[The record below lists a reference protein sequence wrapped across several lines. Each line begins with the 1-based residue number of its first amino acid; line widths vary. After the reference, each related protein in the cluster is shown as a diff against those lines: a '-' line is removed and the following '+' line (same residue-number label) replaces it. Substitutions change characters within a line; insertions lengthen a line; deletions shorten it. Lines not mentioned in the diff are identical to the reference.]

1 MENEP
6 VQSYTTA
13 ARPASRPDKP
23 RRGIGRRDWLGL
35 LAFLAVA
42 IAVAAI
48 GSLTTIGAVDGWY
61 AHADHVGWTPPNWI
75 FGVVWTVLYAMIAV
89 AGWLVWRMR
98 YRRDVRTALTLYAAQ
113 FVLNSLWTPVFFG
126 GYQLIGVAALWVA
139 VVIIIALDLLVAA
152 TVASFWPASRTA
164 ALLLVPYLLWI
175 LYASSLNWGDAA
187 LNALG

>member
-6 VQSYTTA
+6 GLSYTTA
-13 ARPASRPDKP
+13 ARPASQPEKP
-23 RRGIGRRDWLGL
+23 RRGIGRSDSLGL

-42 IAVAAI
+42 VAVAAF
-48 GSLTTIGAVDGWY
+48 GSLTTIGTVDGWY
-61 AHADHVGWTPPNWI
+61 ARADHVGWTPPDWI

-98 YRRDVRTALTLYAAQ
+98 HRRDVRIPLTLYVAQ

-126 GYQLIGVAALWVA
+126 GYPLIGAAALWVA

-152 TVASFWPASRTA
+152 TVASFWPVSRAA
-164 ALLLVPYLLWI
+164 ALLLVPYLLWV